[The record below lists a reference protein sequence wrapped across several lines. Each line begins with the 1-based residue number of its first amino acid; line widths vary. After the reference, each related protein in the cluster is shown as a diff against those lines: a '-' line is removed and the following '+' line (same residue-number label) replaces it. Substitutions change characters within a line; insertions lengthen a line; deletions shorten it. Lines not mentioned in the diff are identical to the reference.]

1 MNWQLF
7 HHYLQGFYRIFLYI
21 MIYMYV
27 YIYTYIP
34 RRNKQL
40 SLHTYV
46 YNPSHVNSFQKR
58 NCQVSSFPQLSGQ
71 RFNQKWNH
79 HLVRLHHS
87 TTTLL
92 WNPSFWK
99 ARYTFNNHHLQTTWP
114 RPGTPSLPNQRTRVL
129 LEWYHCR
136 AWEHPKSASVVARHW
151 PSTPSVAKSCN
162 ALMVKL

>member
-7 HHYLQGFYRIFLYI
+7 PHYLQGFYRMFLYI

-34 RRNKQL
+34 RRNKQI

-99 ARYTFNNHHLQTTWP
+99 AQATFNNHHLQTTWP
-114 RPGTPSLPNQRTRVL
+114 RSGTPASRTKGRGCCWNGTTAGHGNTRNLQVSLQGIGPRL
-129 LEWYHCR
+129 LQWQNLATHL
-136 AWEHPKSASVVARHW
+136 W
-151 PSTPSVAKSCN
+151 
-162 ALMVKL
+162 